1 MQTRR
6 LVSTVSFIAI
16 LTLTLSLHAADPARP
31 VGTSASFK
39 GPVGL
44 QMYSLRDISAKDNDK
59 ALKIAK
65 GFGITELELHGTG
78 GMAPADYR
86 KHVEAMGFKPIA
98 THLDYALFEKDP
110 EAAAVKAKD
119 LGLSFVGVAWI
130 PHTGAFDE
138 ATCRKAAAVFNRAG
152 EVLAKYNIRFF
163 YHNHGY
169 EFVPFGDGTLFDL
182 LVKETKPEFVSF
194 EMDIFWIAHPG
205 QDPVKLLKK
214 YPDRWQLFHLKDM
227 KKGVATGKLTGS
239 EDVNNDVT
247 LGTGQIDL
255 AAALKA
261 AQEIGVK
268 HYFIEDES
276 PRAVEQIPQ
285 SLKYLESLSW

>member
-1 MQTRR
+1 MQTRH
-6 LVSTVSFIAI
+6 LITIAV
-16 LTLTLSLHAADPARP
+16 LFALALSVKAADPARP

-59 ALKIAK
+59 ALAIAK
-65 GFGITELELHGTG
+65 GFGITEIELHGTG
-78 GMAPADYR
+78 GMSNVDYR
-86 KHVEAMGFKPIA
+86 KHVEAMGFKPIS
-98 THLDYALFEKDP
+98 THLDYAQFEKDP
-110 EAAAVKAKD
+110 EAAAVKAEE

-130 PHTGAFDE
+130 PHQGQFDE

-152 EVLAKYNIRFF
+152 EVLAKHNIRFF

-194 EMDIFWIAHPG
+194 EMDIFWIVHPG

-239 EDVNNDVT
+239 EDVNNDVA
-247 LGTGQIDL
+247 LGSGQIDL
-255 AAALKA
+255 SAALKA

-285 SLKYLESLSW
+285 SLKYLESLAW

>member
-1 MQTRR
+1 MRTRISVVWSS
-6 LVSTVSFIAI
+6 LLLTIA
-16 LTLTLSLHAADPARP
+16 LGVWAADPARP

-44 QMYSLRDISAKDNDK
+44 QMYSLRDISAKDNNK
-59 ALKIAK
+59 ALAIAK
-65 GFGITELELHGTG
+65 SFGFVELELHGTG
-78 GMAPADYR
+78 GMAEADYR
-86 KHVEAMGFKPIA
+86 KHLESMGFKPIA

-110 EAAAVKAKD
+110 EAAAQKAKA
-119 LGLSFVGVAWI
+119 LGLSYVGVAWI
-130 PHTGAFDE
+130 PHKSPFDE

-152 EVLAKYNIRFF
+152 EVLAKHNIRFF

-169 EFVPFGDGTLFDL
+169 EFVPHGDGTLFDL
-182 LVKETKPEFVSF
+182 LVKETKPEFVAF
-194 EMDIFWIAHPG
+194 EMDVFWVVHPG
-205 QDPVKLLKK
+205 QDPVKLLRK

-227 KKGVATGKLTGS
+227 KKGVQTGKLTGQ
-239 EDVNNDVT
+239 EDVNNDVV

-255 AAALKA
+255 PAVIKA

-268 HYFIEDES
+268 HYFIEDEA

-285 SLKYLESLSW
+285 SLKFLESLSW